1 MDFRDK
7 KTQRILL
14 FGIGAAAILYLYFF
28 STFLPFG
35 HRAVAA
41 ERSELEADY
50 RQLSSDLSKARQTLN
65 NLAEVERQYQILNKR
80 WDVASQLLPE
90 DKEVAELLRKVT
102 LVGQQAG
109 VEFLLFKPKPQV
121 SGDIYNENPVDVK
134 VAGGYHQ
141 VGAFLA
147 EVANLERIVNV
158 SNLSLVTNPDDKA
171 PNDQTVEAHFMAT
184 AYTLNP
190 NPPAPASEA
199 SDKSAETAGKGEKKH
214 VG

>member
-1 MDFRDK
+1 MDFRDP

-14 FGIGAAAILYLYFF
+14 VGIGVAAILYLYFF
-28 STFLPFG
+28 STFIPFG

-65 NLAEVERQYQILNKR
+65 NLAEVEHQYQILNKR
-80 WDVASQLLPE
+80 WDVASKLLPE
-90 DKEVAELLRKVT
+90 DREVAELLRKVT
-102 LVGQQAG
+102 LVGQQSG

-121 SGDIYNENPVDVK
+121 AGDIYNENPVDVK
-134 VAGGYHQ
+134 VVGGYHQ
-141 VGAFLA
+141 VGTFLA

-158 SNLSLVTNPDDKA
+158 SNLSLVTNTQKDA
-171 PNDQTVEAHFMAT
+171 PSDQTVEAHFVAT

-190 NPPAPASEA
+190 NPPAPANAEDKNAEA
-199 SDKSAETAGKGEKKH
+199 AGKGGKKH